1 MGVDL
6 RKEKDRRQSEEEDK
20 EDTFSPHRDISWALT
35 LPHSSDR
42 VCVCVC
48 VCVLVCLYGELC
60 LAASPNS

>member
-48 VCVLVCLYGELC
+48 VCPCVSVW
-60 LAASPNS
+60 